1 MLKIS
6 IVKISFLIVF
16 IGVFST
22 NIHPQI
28 NWSRYDNP
36 VLMAGGPGSWDE
48 NFSIVNSVL
57 FHDGIYKM
65 WYEGNN
71 GFGYATSVDE
81 INWIKDTLNNPVLL
95 PGPPGSWDEMEIANA
110 SVIFV
115 DDTFHL
121 WYSGVD
127 AFHDNRIGHAVS
139 LDGITWEKDTANPV
153 LDLGDPGSLDDH
165 ELIHPFVMYAYNKYW
180 MYYNGHDGT
189 TQRIVLA
196 TSIDKV
202 NWDRYYLNPIL
213 NPGPEEWDSYQL
225 GPMCVVVYQDT
236 FRLFYTGLKP
246 DTTVRIGY
254 AFSTDGYHYTKYA
267 DNPVLDFGDPGRW
280 DDAGVALPYVIMDE
294 EDSLY
299 KMWYGGTDSI
309 IGMTGYATSLLLP
322 VSVENDDGLLPAEY
336 FLYQNYPNPFN
347 PSTKIKFTI
356 PITLSG
362 VEGSLVTLK
371 VYDVLG
377 NEVATLVNKEK
388 PAGEYEFEF
397 YGNGLTSGVYFYQL
411 RAGNFIQTKKMLMI
425 K

>member
-6 IVKISFLIVF
+6 VIKLSLLIIF
-16 IGVFST
+16 IGVPAT

-48 NFSIVNSVL
+48 NFSVVNSVL
-57 FHDGIYKM
+57 FHEGIYKM
-65 WYEGNN
+65 WYEGDN

-81 INWIKDTLNNPVLL
+81 INWIKDTLNNPVML
-95 PGPPGSWDEMEIANA
+95 PGPPGSWDEKEIANA
-110 SVIFV
+110 SVIFI

-121 WYSGVD
+121 WYSGKDVD
-127 AFHDNRIGHAVS
+127 NDNRIGHAIS
-139 LDGITWEKDTANPV
+139 LDGIYWQKDTANPV

-202 NWDRYYLNPIL
+202 NWDRYYSNPIL
-213 NPGPEEWDSYQL
+213 DPGPEEWDSHQL
-225 GPMCVVVYQDT
+225 GPTCVVVYQDT

-246 DTTVRIGY
+246 DTTARIGY

-267 DNPVLDFGDPGRW
+267 DNPVLDFGEPGRW
-280 DDAGVALPYVIMDE
+280 DDAGVALPYVIVDE

-299 KMWYGGTDSI
+299 KMWYGGSDSI
-309 IGMTGYATSLLLP
+309 IGVTGYATSDLL
-322 VSVENDDGLLPAEY
+322 VSVEEILSEIPER
-336 FLYQNYPNPFN
+336 FVLYQNYPNPFN
-347 PSTKIKFTI
+347 PSTKISFTI
-356 PITLSG
+356 PQTGFTS
-362 VEGSLVTLK
+362 LK
-371 VYDVLG
+371 VYGVLG
-377 NEVATLVNKEK
+377 NQVATLVDEEK
-388 PAGEYEFEF
+388 VPGTYEVEYTVAQDSSPEI
-397 YGNGLTSGVYFYQL
+397 TSGVYFYQL
-411 RAGNFIQTKKMLMI
+411 KTESFIQTKKMLLLR
-425 K
+425 